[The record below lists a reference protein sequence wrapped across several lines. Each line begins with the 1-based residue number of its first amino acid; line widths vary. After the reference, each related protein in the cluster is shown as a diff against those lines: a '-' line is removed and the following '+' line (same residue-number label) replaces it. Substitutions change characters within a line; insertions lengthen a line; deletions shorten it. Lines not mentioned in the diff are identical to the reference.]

1 MSRTQRIATPL
12 LIAMLATGCSLL
24 GGRSRPAPRPAA
36 ARPPAPAADAAARQQ
51 PASSIK
57 PYAQVIT
64 PQMRSD
70 SGLFTVHVSGAKLF
84 FEIPDSLLGR
94 DMLLISRIAA
104 APRDLSPFLNAG
116 VSVAEQLV
124 RWERHG
130 DRVLLRRYSY
140 ERIADDTLPIAR
152 SVRANTFA
160 PILRA
165 FDIQAIGPDSASLVV
180 DVTGLFTQD
189 VPAIS
194 PLASDT
200 RTQFQVR
207 RLDPDRTFID
217 GARSFP
223 LNVEVRHTLTFEAGR
238 PPSDAAA
245 GTISV
250 LMNQSLVLL
259 PETPMRVR
267 YADPRVGWFTIEQ
280 VDFGSDE
287 LKAATRTII
296 RRWRLEPKDP
306 EAYARGELVEPVK
319 PIVFYLDPATPMRW
333 RPYIRQGIEDW
344 QKAFETAGFRN
355 AIIAKDPPTPEE
367 DPEFSPEDVRYSMV
381 RYVANMTRNAM
392 GPSVSDPRSG
402 EIISSHVLWYHNHLR
417 SYRNRLMIETGAAN
431 PDARSL
437 HLPEA
442 LIGEAVR
449 QVIAHEIGHALGLP
463 HNMIASSAF
472 PVDSLRSPTFTERYG
487 VSPSIM
493 DYARQNY
500 VAQPGDGVTR
510 FIRKIGPYDHYAI
523 NWGYRVIPNVKS
535 SEDEKPF
542 LDRWILEHAGDRMY
556 RFGSADGI
564 DPDAQTEDIGDDPI
578 RASALGIENLK
589 RVLPRLVEWTAT
601 PGEGYADLEELYGEL
616 VATWRRYLSHVITLV
631 GGVHR
636 TPKTADQD
644 GVVYRP
650 VDPARQRAAVRFL
663 ADQVFRTPT
672 WIVDEN
678 ISRRI
683 QASGAMN
690 AAVNAQRMVL
700 TSLFDIGRMQRMLE
714 AEVLDPDSAYRL
726 ETMLADVKR
735 AVWTELESGES
746 IDAYRRDLQRTHLSR
761 LTELVVDD
769 PSAPAAARTRADAA
783 ARSDIRALAR
793 AQLRELR
800 GEAAAAARRAP
811 DRMTRVHLEEV
822 VARIDAALSAGAR

>member
-1 MSRTQRIATPL
+1 MTRTRHIAAPL

-24 GGRSRPAPRPAA
+24 GGRSGPPPRPAE
-36 ARPPAPAADAAARQQ
+36 ARSPTPAARQQ
-51 PASSIK
+51 PTSSIK

-64 PQMRSD
+64 PQTRSD
-70 SGLFTVHVSGAKLF
+70 SGLFTVHSAGAKLY

-94 DMLLISRIAA
+94 DMLVISRIAG

-116 VSVAEQLV
+116 ISVAEQLV

-140 ERIADDTLPIAR
+140 ERIADDTLPIAH

-165 FDIQAIGPDSASLVV
+165 FDIQAIGPDSASLVL
-180 DVTGLFTQD
+180 DVTELFTQD

-194 PLASDT
+194 PLATGT

-207 RLDPDRTFID
+207 RLDPGRTFID

-238 PPSDAAA
+238 PPTDAAA

-267 YADPRVGWFTIEQ
+267 YADPRVGWFTLQQ
-280 VDFGSDE
+280 VDFGLDE

-319 PIVFYLDPATPMRW
+319 PIVYYLDPATPVKW

-402 EIISSHVLWYHNHLR
+402 EIISSHILWYHNHLR

-437 HLPEA
+437 HPPEA

-523 NWGYRVIPNVKS
+523 NWGYRVIPDVKS
-535 SEDEKPF
+535 SEGEKPL
-542 LDRWILEHAGDRMY
+542 LDQWVLEHAGDRMY

-564 DPDAQTEDIGDDPI
+564 DPDAQTEDIGDDPV
-578 RASALGIENLK
+578 RASGFAIENLK

-601 PGEGYADLEELYGEL
+601 PGEDYADLEELYEEL
-616 VATWRRYLSHVITLV
+616 VAMWRRYLGHVVTLV

-636 TPKTADQD
+636 TAKTADQD

-650 VDPARQRAAVRFL
+650 VDAARQRAAVRFL

-678 ISRRI
+678 VIRRI
-683 QASGAMN
+683 QAAGTMN
-690 AAVNAQRMVL
+690 AVVNAQRMVL
-700 TSLFDIGRMQRMLE
+700 TSLLEPRRMQRMIE
-714 AEVLDPDSAYRL
+714 AEVLDPRSAYRL

-735 AVWTELESGES
+735 AVWTELGSGAT

-761 LTELVVDD
+761 LTEFVVDA
-769 PSAPAAARTRADAA
+769 PSAPAAERSRADAA

-800 GEAAAAARRAP
+800 AEAAAAARRAP
-811 DRMTRVHLEEV
+811 DRMTRVHLEDA
-822 VARIDAALSAGAR
+822 VARIDRALSPAG